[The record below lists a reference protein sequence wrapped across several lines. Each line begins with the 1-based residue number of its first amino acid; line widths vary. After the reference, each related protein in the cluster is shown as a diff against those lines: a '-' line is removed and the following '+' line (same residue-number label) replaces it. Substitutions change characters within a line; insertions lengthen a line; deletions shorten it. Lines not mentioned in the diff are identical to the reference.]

1 MNADKI
7 TLLDTETV
15 IFIDQKGLR
24 VSQESLYLLR
34 FVNSL
39 NLKIGTACV
48 PGCGSGLLVIGL
60 AALNPMSQITGIELQ
75 KDLAETALENARLN
89 AFDERIMIHI
99 GDIRDQFVFDP
110 MFDLVVMNP
119 PFRKLRT
126 GKMSP
131 DLSRRYSNHEHHG
144 TLGDFITTASN
155 MLKHKGVVALVM
167 LPERLGE
174 VFHYME
180 KRKVS
185 AFLLQPIHHTHSST
199 ANAILIAGR
208 KGCRTPLS
216 ILPPCFAKP

>member
-144 TLGDFITTASN
+144 TLGEDRKS
-155 MLKHKGVVALVM
+155 VV
-167 LPERLGE
+167 
-174 VFHYME
+174 
-180 KRKVS
+180 
-185 AFLLQPIHHTHSST
+185 
-199 ANAILIAGR
+199 
-208 KGCRTPLS
+208 
-216 ILPPCFAKP
+216 